1 VVASSSVLW
10 LINVVVI
17 LVQTPA
23 HWATSVPRSKTGIM
37 LKPEGPVPV
46 FSDDPEDFA
55 ALYRASFLC
64 LFALPP
70 HTR

>member
-1 VVASSSVLW
+1 VAGVLNNFVV
-10 LINVVVI
+10 N
-17 LVQTPA
+17 LVQTSF
-23 HWATSVPRSKTGIM
+23 HRATSVPRSKPGIM
-37 LKPEGPVPV
+37 SKPEGPVPV